1 MKTKG
6 VTEKK
11 STAPTQLQQRS
22 KEEKLARQ
30 HRIARDKERAR
41 LWAEQRKLKNNPV
54 QAVRELQLETNRP
67 RELKQPTVSR
77 DKTKEH
83 SATVIRDLQARKAQ
97 LVTEIERIDQA
108 IAVIRQTYTS
118 P

>member
-6 VTEKK
+6 VTDKT
-11 STAPTQLQQRS
+11 STAPTQLQHRS

-30 HRIARDKERAR
+30 NRIAQDKERAR
-41 LWAEQRKLKNNPV
+41 LWAEQRKLKTNPV
-54 QAVRELQLETNRP
+54 QAVRELQLGTNRP
-67 RELKQPTVSR
+67 NELKHPTVSR
-77 DKTKEH
+77 NRSKEH
-83 SATVIRDLQARKAQ
+83 SAAVIRDLQARKAQ